1 MRTLQANNERR
12 EPTKKRDQQP
22 LKQIMNELRAIVRF
36 STLKCSW
43 SPPPSPRF
51 YRYSSADEV
60 INQGIQCSC
69 ILANWDRNSENHF
82 LWIHNFTCGRL
93 RAASKGPP
101 DWRQAGCP
109 FLKWGVQNM
118 FSGVQKFENF
128 WNVFFSKLEKIFI
141 KKWEFFDESKIFYL
155 LEVLGNPFPWFIHD

>member
-1 MRTLQANNERR
+1 MMRTLQANNERR

-82 LWIHNFTCGRL
+82 LWIHNFTCTIF
-93 RAASKGPP
+93 K
-101 DWRQAGCP
+101 QI
-109 FLKWGVQNM
+109 QHNM
-118 FSGVQKFENF
+118 VSEAICQEESVMM
-128 WNVFFSKLEKIFI
+128 SKLQRTSIDPGRCCSTKVFRSVVSGWAPIGR
-141 KKWEFFDESKIFYL
+141 WAL
-155 LEVLGNPFPWFIHD
+155 LPPPLPSIIWKT